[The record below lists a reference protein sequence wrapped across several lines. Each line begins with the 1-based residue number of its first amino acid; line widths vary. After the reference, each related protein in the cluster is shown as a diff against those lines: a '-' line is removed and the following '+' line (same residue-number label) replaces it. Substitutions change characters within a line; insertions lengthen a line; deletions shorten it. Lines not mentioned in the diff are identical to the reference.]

1 MGTSVNQ
8 ADEAAQGAHSKDEAI
23 AIVGEEQHAID
34 PIVAARAVRKIDMFL
49 IPAMIIGCTYVV
61 TCIYTP
67 TDGSQMVW
75 FTTTKPFLAQ
85 LFSSV

>member
-8 ADEAAQGAHSKDEAI
+8 ADEAAQGAHNKDEAI
-23 AIVGEEQHAID
+23 AIVGEEQHVID

-49 IPAMIIGCTYVV
+49 IPAMIIGCTYVATYV
-61 TCIYTP
+61 ETP
-67 TDGSQMVW
+67 TDESQTVL

-85 LFSSV
+85 PFSSA

>member
-8 ADEAAQGAHSKDEAI
+8 ADEGAHNKDEAI

-49 IPAMIIGCTYVV
+49 IPAMIIGCTYVA
-61 TCIYTP
+61 THMEAP
-67 TDGSQMVW
+67 TDKSQMVL

-85 LFSSV
+85 LFSSA